1 MSFARAIATVGG
13 LTLLSRL
20 AGFARDILTAAVLG
34 AGPVADAFFVA
45 LKLPNLFRRLFAE
58 GAFGVAFVPLFAAE
72 LQTRG
77 HAAAVRFAEEALAML
92 LALLLPFTLA
102 AIVAM
107 PWLMHGLAPGFSDE
121 PAKFALAVDMA
132 RLTFPYLAL
141 ISLVALLGGVLNALD
156 RFGPFAAAPI
166 AFNLTLVA
174 ALLVAPRLGLEPGRA
189 MAAAVTL
196 SGVVQVGWMAWAC
209 RNAGVVLRLRRPRL
223 TEGMRRLFRLVGP
236 GALGAGVMQINL
248 FLNIVLASL
257 LPSGS
262 VSFLYY
268 ADRLNQMPL
277 GVIGI
282 AIGTALLPVLARFAA
297 AGDERMVRHYLSRAL
312 EFSLLLGLPAA
323 VALGVAG
330 EPIVGVLFQ
339 RGAFGPAEAHATA
352 LALAA
357 YAIGIP
363 AYVIVKSLNAAFFA
377 RHDTVTPVR
386 VAVIVTVAT
395 AVLALA
401 LMPVLGHVGIAL
413 STGLTAWLDVG
424 LLVAAMRRR
433 GLFDLDDRLKQRAP
447 RIAAAAIG
455 MGVAL
460 LLGDRLLAAWLE
472 APSTVVRF
480 AALALLVAGG
490 GAVFGALAVA
500 AGGAR
505 LGDLKAMLT
514 KATSPAGGAEPVASP
529 PP

>member
-58 GAFGVAFVPLFAAE
+58 GAFGVAFIPLFAAE

-77 HAAAVRFAEEALAML
+77 RAAAVRFAEESLAML
-92 LALLLPFTLA
+92 LAVLLPFTLA
-102 AIVAM
+102 AVVAM

-174 ALLVAPRLGLEPGRA
+174 ALLVAPQLGLEPGIA
-189 MAAAVTL
+189 MAGAVTL
-196 SGVVQVGWMAWAC
+196 SGAVQIGWMAWAC
-209 RNAGVVLRLRRPRL
+209 RNADVTLHLRRPRM
-223 TEGMRRLFRLVGP
+223 TDGMRRLFRLIGP
-236 GALGAGVMQINL
+236 GAIGAGVMQINL

-257 LPSGS
+257 LPSGA

-282 AIGTALLPVLARFAA
+282 AIGTALLPVLARHVA

-330 EPIVGVLFQ
+330 APMVSVLFQ
-339 RGAFGPAEAHATA
+339 RGAFGPDEAQATA
-352 LALAA
+352 MALAA

-386 VAVIVTVAT
+386 VAIIVTVAT
-395 AVLALA
+395 ALLALL
-401 LMPVLGHVGIAL
+401 LMPWLGHVGIAL

-424 LLVAAMRRR
+424 LLVVAMRKG
-433 GLFDLDDRLKQRAP
+433 GLFDLDARLKRRAP
-447 RIAAAAIG
+447 RIAAAAAG
-455 MGVAL
+455 MGAVLAL
-460 LLGDRLLAAWLE
+460 GGGLLAPWLE
-472 APSTVVRF
+472 APSTAMRF

-490 GAVFGALAVA
+490 AAAFGALAVA
-500 AGGAR
+500 LGGAS
-505 LGDLKAMLT
+505 LGDMKGMLT
-514 KATSPAGGAEPVASP
+514 KSPVPAEERG
-529 PP
+529 

>member
-20 AGFARDILTAAVLG
+20 AGFARDILTASVLG

-77 HAAAVRFAEEALAML
+77 RAAAIRFAEEALAML
-92 LALLLPFTLA
+92 MAVLLPFTLA
-102 AIVAM
+102 AVAAM
-107 PWLMHGLAPGFSDE
+107 PWLMHGLAPGFVDE

-174 ALLVAPRLGLEPGRA
+174 ALLTAPRLGFEPGIA

-196 SGVVQVGWMAWAC
+196 SGAVQVGWMAWAC
-209 RNAGVVLRLRRPRL
+209 RGAGVVLRLRTPRM
-223 TEGMRRLFRLVGP
+223 TGGVRRLFRLVGP

-257 LPSGS
+257 LPSGA

-282 AIGTALLPVLARFAA
+282 AIGTALLPVLARHAA

-323 VALGVAG
+323 VALGIAG
-330 EPIVGVLFQ
+330 RPIVAVLFE
-339 RGAFGPAEAHATA
+339 RGAFGPQEAHATA
-352 LALAA
+352 MALAA
-357 YAIGIP
+357 YAVGIP
-363 AYVIVKSLNAAFFA
+363 AYVIAKSLNAAFFA

-386 VAVIVTVAT
+386 VAIIVTVAT

-401 LMPVLGHVGIAL
+401 LMPWLGHVGIAL
-413 STGLTAWLDVG
+413 STGLTAWLDVA
-424 LLVAAMRRR
+424 LLVAAMRKR
-433 GLFDLDDRLKQRAP
+433 GMFDLDGRLKRRAP
-447 RIAAAAIG
+447 RIAVAAVG
-455 MGVAL
+455 MGAAL
-460 LLGDRLLAAWLE
+460 LLGDALLAPWLA
-472 APSTVVRF
+472 APATAVRF

-490 GAVFGALAVA
+490 TAAFGALAVVL
-500 AGGAR
+500 GGASPD
-505 LGDLKAMLT
+505 DLKAMLSRT
-514 KATSPAGGAEPVASP
+514 PSPAGGESVP
-529 PP
+529 

>member
-20 AGFARDILTAAVLG
+20 AGFARDILTASVLG

-77 HAAAVRFAEEALAML
+77 RAAAIRFAEEALAVL
-92 LALLLPFTLA
+92 LAALLPFTLA
-102 AIVAM
+102 AVAAM
-107 PWLMHGLAPGFSDE
+107 PWLMHGLAPGFGDE

-132 RLTFPYLAL
+132 RLTFPYLML

-174 ALLVAPRLGLEPGRA
+174 ALLLAPRMGLEPGTA

-196 SGVVQVGWMAWAC
+196 SGVVQLLWMAWAC
-209 RNAGVVLRLRRPRL
+209 REAGIVLRLRAPRM
-223 TEGMRRLFRLVGP
+223 TEGMRRLFRLIGP

-257 LPSGS
+257 LPSGA

-282 AIGTALLPVLARFAA
+282 AIGTALLPVLARHAA

-330 EPIVGVLFQ
+330 GPIVSVLFE
-339 RGAFGPAEAHATA
+339 RGAFGPEQTHATA

-357 YAIGIP
+357 YAVGIP

-377 RHDTVTPVR
+377 RHDTATPVR
-386 VAVIVTVAT
+386 VAVVVTVAT

-401 LMPVLGHVGIAL
+401 LLPALGHVGIAL
-413 STGLTAWLDVG
+413 ATGLTAWLDVG
-424 LLVAAMRRR
+424 LLVLAMRRR
-433 GLFDLDDRLKQRAP
+433 GLLELDERLLRRAP
-447 RIAAAAIG
+447 RIAVAAAG
-455 MGVAL
+455 MGAA
-460 LLGDRLLAAWLE
+460 LAAGGVGLAPWL
-472 APSTVVRF
+472 AHPATAVRF
-480 AALALLVAGG
+480 GALALLVTGG
-490 GAVFGALAVA
+490 VAVFGALAQGL
-500 AGGAR
+500 GGAS
-505 LGDLKAMLT
+505 LADLKGFL
-514 KATSPAGGAEPVASP
+514 KRPAAETPES
-529 PP
+529 